1 MSTTGSNACQTHE
14 PNRLKCSATATMSR
28 NLKAPRCSA
37 TTNVTDSSTLPL
49 PIVAP
54 AIITTAINRS
64 TRHPVQEI
72 IVSVNREPLDD
83 LGRAVRLCAEVLV
96 IPYSRS
102 TLQYQMHKIVHLNN
116 IYSQLCLI
124 RVQHRSLCNNTVYT
138 HRQQEN
144 TRSNS
149 EHKKNIN
156 IRKFYQK
163 HKSNSEH

>member
-14 PNRLKCSATATMSR
+14 PNRLKCSATAKMSR
-28 NLKAPRCSA
+28 TLKAHRCSA

-83 LGRAVRLCAEVLV
+83 LGRAIRLCAEVLV
-96 IPYSRS
+96 IPSSRS
-102 TLQYQMHKIVHLNN
+102 TLQYQMHKIVAFEQNLQ
-116 IYSQLCLI
+116 STMFDTCATLKLVQ
-124 RVQHRSLCNNTVYT
+124 QHRLHTPT
-138 HRQQEN
+138 
-144 TRSNS
+144 TRK
-149 EHKKNIN
+149 HKK
-156 IRKFYQK
+156 QQ
-163 HKSNSEH
+163 